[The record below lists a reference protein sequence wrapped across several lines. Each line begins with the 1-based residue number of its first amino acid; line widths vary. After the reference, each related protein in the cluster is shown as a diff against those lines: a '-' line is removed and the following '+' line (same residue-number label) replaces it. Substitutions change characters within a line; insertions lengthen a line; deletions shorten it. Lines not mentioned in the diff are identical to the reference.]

1 MRLLNPPS
9 MFFSSI
15 PYKVV
20 MHLLQGRVRVGLLPC
35 AALMLTIDYSPETR
49 KEQQQH
55 HGAPYKVATNPAAEP
70 ACRWKIMCMDGLL
83 CAGKR
88 SSGFMPVV
96 PAWTEDRMQNAP
108 PLPSAS
114 SKTISLQQ
122 GGRDYC
128 LPASADCACLWNPLQ
143 EPTITT
149 LAWKDTTE
157 FALSRKRPLPSTGY
171 TQPSP
176 AGERCAQGYLLSFFS
191 HLSFFL

>member
-1 MRLLNPPS
+1 
-9 MFFSSI
+9 
-15 PYKVV
+15 
-20 MHLLQGRVRVGLLPC
+20 MHLLQGRVRVGLPPC

-157 FALSRKRPLPSTGY
+157 FALSRKRTFSAWAWCGRRPQSSCARGSCPCRFPPRRQRAGRW
-171 TQPSP
+171 SP
-176 AGERCAQGYLLSFFS
+176 GGRLRR
-191 HLSFFL
+191 

>member
-15 PYKVV
+15 LYKVV

-122 GGRDYC
+122 GGGTIVFQ
-128 LPASADCACLWNPLQ
+128 LQ
-143 EPTITT
+143 PTA
-149 LAWKDTTE
+149 LA
-157 FALSRKRPLPSTGY
+157 FGIHYRNRQSQRLHGRIQRNLPSRESGLCHPLDIHSAPQLGSAAHRVT
-171 TQPSP
+171 
-176 AGERCAQGYLLSFFS
+176 C
-191 HLSFFL
+191 

>member
-1 MRLLNPPS
+1 

-20 MHLLQGRVRVGLLPC
+20 MPFASRKGARGLSP
-35 AALMLTIDYSPETR
+35 AAPFDAYNCYSPETR

-55 HGAPYKVATNPAAEP
+55 HGAPYKVATNPPQNPP
-70 ACRWKIMCMDGLL
+70 AVG
-83 CAGKR
+83 R
-88 SSGFMPVV
+88 SC
-96 PAWTEDRMQNAP
+96 AWTDCFGAGQAQLRLYAGCPCLDRGQDANAP

-122 GGRDYC
+122 GGGTIVFQ
-128 LPASADCACLWNPLQ
+128 LQ
-143 EPTITT
+143 PTA
-149 LAWKDTTE
+149 LA
-157 FALSRKRPLPSTGY
+157 FGIHYRNRQSQRLHGRIQRNLPSRESGLCH
-171 TQPSP
+171 PLDIHSAPP

>member
-1 MRLLNPPS
+1 

-49 KEQQQH
+49 KELQQH

-70 ACRWKIMCMDGLL
+70 ACRWKIVCMDGLL

-108 PLPSAS
+108 PLPCAS

-157 FALSRKRPLPSTGY
+157 FALSRKRPLSSTGY
-171 TQPSP
+171 TQRSP
-176 AGERCAQGYLLSFFS
+176 PGERCAQGYLLSFFS

>member
-1 MRLLNPPS
+1 

-96 PAWTEDRMQNAP
+96 SAWTEDRMQNAP
-108 PLPSAS
+108 PLPSTS

-122 GGRDYC
+122 GGGTIVFQ
-128 LPASADCACLWNPLQ
+128 LQ
-143 EPTITT
+143 PTA
-149 LAWKDTTE
+149 LA
-157 FALSRKRPLPSTGY
+157 FGIHYRNRQSQRLHGRIQRNLPSRESGLCHPLDIHSAPRLGSAAHRVT
-171 TQPSP
+171 
-176 AGERCAQGYLLSFFS
+176 C
-191 HLSFFL
+191 

>member
-1 MRLLNPPS
+1 M
-9 MFFSSI
+9 
-15 PYKVV
+15 
-20 MHLLQGRVRVGLLPC
+20 GLPPC
-35 AALMLTIDYSPETR
+35 AALMLTIDYSSETR

-157 FALSRKRPLPSTGY
+157 FALSRKRPLPSPGY
-171 TQPSP
+171 TQRSP
-176 AGERCAQGYLLSFFS
+176 AGERSDGQITSWRGVGGAAAPPTFIRVIQQR
-191 HLSFFL
+191 